1 MFFFFMLRRPPV
13 STCTPTRSLHYA
25 LPIFLFGDGDDF
37 ARQFAGDLRLLIP
50 ERATAVCSPGF
61 RSRFGPFGRIEELL
75 RVPLIHLEG
84 DSGERWFTWQSW
96 LRPELRRVGQECV
109 STCCYRSS
117 PYPYHNTR
125 SEIHDDIY

>member
-96 LRPELRRVGQECV
+96 FTQAGIAYRPAALGRASGRDRVV
-109 STCCYRSS
+109 
-117 PYPYHNTR
+117 PYV
-125 SEIHDDIY
+125 

>member
-1 MFFFFMLRRPPV
+1 MPRVPDFRRANPGV
-13 STCTPTRSLHYA
+13 DVQIVASQSLA
-25 LPIFLFGDGDDF
+25 PGLEADADLAVLFGDGDDF

-84 DSGERWFTWQSW
+84 DSGER
-96 LRPELRRVGQECV
+96 
-109 STCCYRSS
+109 
-117 PYPYHNTR
+117 R
-125 SEIHDDIY
+125 SEEHTSGLQSRRGS